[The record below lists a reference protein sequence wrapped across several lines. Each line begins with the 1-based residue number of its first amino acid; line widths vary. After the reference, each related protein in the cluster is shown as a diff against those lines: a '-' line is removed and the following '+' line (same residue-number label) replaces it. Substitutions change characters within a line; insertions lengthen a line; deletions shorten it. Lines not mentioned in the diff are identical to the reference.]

1 MTITP
6 EAVLQV
12 AQIGILMG
20 IFLKLGRFG
29 EAIETLKSNQ
39 QEIRTEQNEMKAPIL
54 RLVAKEKEN
63 A

>member
-20 IFLKLGRFG
+20 IFLKLGKFG

-39 QEIRTEQNEMKAPIL
+39 SKLGQEQSEVHDKLSNIIKLEERK
-54 RLVAKEKEN
+54 
-63 A
+63 